1 MSADFDSDQFSV
13 TMDTE
18 EDLLREPHDSDGGM
32 EVVSNTN
39 ATGIDIVVNE
49 ENNNEEESADD
60 EDDDDGLEMPERKN
74 KNPAAVWTL
83 AKRVPGGAKCRICEK
98 ILKCSRS
105 NTSNILGHLTSKHR
119 DREEVKKLVK
129 DQEAKKE
136 VVKLKRLQK
145 ERKEKMNTSQSK
157 ITSFSVKRGVM
168 DPLKKKKLDAA
179 LVQMTICMNRPFD
192 DVENHFF
199 RNVLHIAEPN
209 YIVPSRR
216 SHCLDFDKAAL
227 SVEEALKKDII
238 KDVTEAGHKTI
249 NITSDHGTSSD
260 RFRTKKNAL
269 TVARCDKDFCI
280 KKDILKMIECEG
292 SQTGERIRED
302 VKKWLVQSA
311 GWQDNWT
318 VNWVTDN
325 EAKQVNARMPG
336 KHAQV
341 GLPTNYTGS
350 CVDHTAE
357 LAIDDA
363 LQLCPP
369 VKKAVQKVR
378 SFVNHIKDS
387 SLEKEK
393 FHKVLKDAGV
403 KSLTIIQGTDNRWF
417 YKYSEAERAL
427 ILKEHIDSY
436 FDNYEGTALEA
447 FDDEDWKLILVY
459 ENSLRTL
466 VQAGRVLEGE
476 LYPTASSVIPFLDT
490 VFEELTTMSAK
501 LDGASKRFVDQLL
514 ANLKSNKRFLPNG
527 YKTVAPYNVLTL
539 LDLRYSDLY
548 FSEEE
553 YKQAVRDLEL
563 SCVFDHDAVHGQEE
577 NVDACDGRSQPVA
590 LEPGPGGQGRNQPDT
605 SFKRRRDL
613 LLAAK
618 NVTQQAVPSILTLK
632 EKISRELTKYLA
644 LRGTLDT
651 GENPCHWWRN
661 NHQLFP
667 LLAKFWRA
675 NCPFPATSTSSE
687 RAFSIDGLII
697 TPKRFVLI
705 KIFTILLI
713 FFFSRS
719 SLTTART
726 GNMTI
731 CRDFWMS
738 RTATDSFRLC
748 EKCPQPPNPSACY
761 KISCSK
767 HK

>member
-1 MSADFDSDQFSV
+1 MSTDYDSDQFTV

-18 EDLLREPHDSDGGM
+18 EGMREQHESEGAM
-32 EVVSNTN
+32 EVASVSDTI
-39 ATGIDIVVNE
+39 GIDLVVNE
-49 ENNNEEESADD
+49 ENNNEEESQSEGDDD
-60 EDDDDGLEMPERKN
+60 EEEGLEMPERKN
-74 KNPAAVWTL
+74 KNPAAVWKL
-83 AKRVPGGAKCRICEK
+83 AKRVPGGAKCRLCEK
-98 ILKCSRS
+98 ILKCSGG

-119 DREEVKKLVK
+119 DREEVKQLVR

-136 VVKLKRLQK
+136 GVKLKRLESEK
-145 ERKEKMNTSQSK
+145 KKKMNMNQSM
-157 ITSFSVKRGVM
+157 ISNFTVKRGLM

-227 SVEEALKKDII
+227 TVEEALKKDIT
-238 KDVTEAGHKTI
+238 KDITEAGHKTI
-249 NITSDHGTSSD
+249 TITSDHGTSSD

-269 TVARCDKDFCI
+269 TVARCDKDFFI

-302 VKKWLVQSA
+302 VKKWLVHNA
-311 GWQDNWT
+311 GWQDDWT

-325 EAKQVNARMPG
+325 ESKQVNARTPG

-357 LAIDDA
+357 LAIEET

-369 VKKAVQKVR
+369 VKKAVQKIR

-393 FHKVLKDAGV
+393 FHKLLKDAGV
-403 KSLTIIQGTDNRWF
+403 NSLTIIQGTDNRWF
-417 YKYSEAERAL
+417 YKYSESERAL
-427 ILKEHIDSY
+427 ILREHIDSY
-436 FDNYEGTALEA
+436 FDNYEGNTLEA
-447 FDDEDWKLILVY
+447 IDDEDWKLILVY

-490 VFEELTTMSAK
+490 VYDELTTMSNK
-501 LDGASKRFVDQLL
+501 LHGASKRFVDQLL
-514 ANLKSNKRFLPNG
+514 TNLKSNKRFLPNG

-548 FSEEE
+548 FSPEE

-563 SCVFDHDAVHGQEE
+563 SCVFDDDVVHVQEE
-577 NVDACDGRSQPVA
+577 NVDAVGVGAGDGMTQPAV
-590 LEPGPGGQGRNQPDT
+590 LDPRPGGQGRNQSDN
-605 SFKRRRDL
+605 SFKRRRDI

-618 NVTQQAVPSILTLK
+618 NVTQQAVSSNLTFK

-667 LLAKFWRA
+667 LLAKFWKA

-697 TPKRFVLI
+697 TPRRFGL
-705 KIFTILLI
+705 
-713 FFFSRS
+713 
-719 SLTTART
+719 
-726 GNMTI
+726 
-731 CRDFWMS
+731 
-738 RTATDSFRLC
+738 
-748 EKCPQPPNPSACY
+748 
-761 KISCSK
+761 
-767 HK
+767 